1 MATVQGVATITGI
14 IPQFIVDDLEVAM
27 AYYRDRLGFDVDF
40 IYDDFYASVS
50 RNGFAIHLKKAPKLE
65 GERTYKKAHEH
76 LDAFVRVSGVRELF
90 GELQSK
96 GAAVIRPLTEQPWS
110 CIEFYVE
117 DPDGNILCF
126 SELIT

>member
-1 MATVQGVATITGI
+1 MATVRSVATITGI
-14 IPQFIVDDLEVAM
+14 IPQLIVDDLEVAM

-40 IYDDFYASVS
+40 VYDEFYASVS
-50 RNGFAIHLKKAPKLE
+50 RNGFAIHLKRAPKLE

-76 LDAFVRVSGVRELF
+76 LDAFFRVSGVRELF
-90 GELQSK
+90 GELQAK
-96 GAAVIRPLTEQPWS
+96 GAAVTQPLTEQPWS